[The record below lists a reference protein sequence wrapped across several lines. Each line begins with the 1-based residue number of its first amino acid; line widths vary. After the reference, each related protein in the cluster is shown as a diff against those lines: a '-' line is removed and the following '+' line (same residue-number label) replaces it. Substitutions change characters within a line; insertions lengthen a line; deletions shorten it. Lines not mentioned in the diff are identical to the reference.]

1 MREWPQPPS
10 FPDAERE
17 DRAQRAAEL
26 EAEAQSIAALTERV
40 KEAIARTD
48 DFLKRQTQ

>member
-1 MREWPQPPS
+1 MGLRDLQSEG
-10 FPDAERE
+10 
-17 DRAQRAAEL
+17 AATSLPEL